1 MYNQSY
7 MLLTACKLQI
17 KVLLGH
23 VVNDVKEVQSI
34 VRETS
39 AEQLGMMVTIDKKI
53 DECLRHARSNSRC
66 IEDLIVQFNVSIQ
79 L

>member
-1 MYNQSY
+1 

-17 KVLLGH
+17 KVLVGH

-39 AEQLGMMVTIDKKI
+39 AEQLGMMVTIDKK
-53 DECLRHARSNSRC
+53 N
-66 IEDLIVQFNVSIQ
+66 
-79 L
+79 

>member
-1 MYNQSY
+1 

-17 KVLLGH
+17 KVLVGH

-53 DECLRHARSNSRC
+53 DECLRRARSNSRRV
-66 IEDLIVQFNVSIQ
+66 EDLIVQFNVSIQ